1 MTNEATRVLTLGNSR
16 LYGVALALSIV
27 PLWLTHYLPMVDLPG
42 HAALMTSLREL
53 AQGNQLF
60 GAEFRSNWFTPYL
73 LGYGLFYAVSLVVP
87 VAVAAKVVVS
97 TAIVLTSFLV
107 GVLLREAGADERWK
121 WLAIPCSYS
130 LAFYWGFLS
139 FIVAIPIALL
149 LLIQTLRFDRDP
161 SLRRGMIVAALAVL
175 AFFSHVIAMGL
186 SCLCALAYI
195 AGARYRDPLGL
206 VRRALPYTAPIP
218 LIVVWFTQ
226 TASDVAG
233 VADAPVMY
241 GPIGTRLA
249 YLISQP
255 SGSDDVSYL
264 AIAVTAAIVLLPLL
278 CGSRFTSRP
287 ARWLPLAA
295 VIATYFAMPSY
306 VFLSGFVY
314 ERLGVFLVPMWL
326 LVFDRPTAPRQ
337 RLEWVAMA
345 VVLAWVGANTWRF
358 AAFAAETR
366 QFGEV
371 LRHMEEGRRVAGLMI
386 GNASPHFATPVYLH
400 FASWYQAERRGVAD
414 FNFADFQMVVQ
425 RRDTDRPRVTEG
437 LAARP
442 VLFDWQLNG
451 GSTYDYFLVRA
462 PADFSN
468 VLFKEH
474 AAKVEFVGRAGMWW
488 LYRNRERPRDSAVH
502 SAVQ

>member
-1 MTNEATRVLTLGNSR
+1 
-16 LYGVALALSIV
+16 
-27 PLWLTHYLPMVDLPG
+27 
-42 HAALMTSLREL
+42 
-53 AQGNQLF
+53 
-60 GAEFRSNWFTPYL
+60 
-73 LGYGLFYAVSLVVP
+73 
-87 VAVAAKVVVS
+87 
-97 TAIVLTSFLV
+97 
-107 GVLLREAGADERWK
+107 
-121 WLAIPCSYS
+121 
-130 LAFYWGFLS
+130 
-139 FIVAIPIALL
+139 
-149 LLIQTLRFDRDP
+149 
-161 SLRRGMIVAALAVL
+161 
-175 AFFSHVIAMGL
+175 FFSHVIAMGL

-233 VADAPVMY
+233 VADAPVVY

-366 QFGEV
+366 QFGEA
-371 LRHMEEGRRVAGLMI
+371 LRHSGVPALRELVSGRAAGCRRFQLR
-386 GNASPHFATPVYLH
+386 GLPDGRTKARYRPASSDRRAGG
-400 FASWYQAERRGVAD
+400 AS
-414 FNFADFQMVVQ
+414 
-425 RRDTDRPRVTEG
+425 
-437 LAARP
+437 RP
-442 VLFDWQLNG
+442 V
-451 GSTYDYFLVRA
+451 R
-462 PADFSN
+462 
-468 VLFKEH
+468 
-474 AAKVEFVGRAGMWW
+474 
-488 LYRNRERPRDSAVH
+488 
-502 SAVQ
+502 